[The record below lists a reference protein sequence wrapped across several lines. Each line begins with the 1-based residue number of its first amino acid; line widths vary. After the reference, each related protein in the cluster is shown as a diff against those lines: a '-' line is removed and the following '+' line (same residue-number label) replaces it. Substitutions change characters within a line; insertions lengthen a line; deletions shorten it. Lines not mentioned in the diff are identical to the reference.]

1 MRLLPICSTVV
12 FAALMLPLALYAST
26 PDTPLVAA
34 IKADYPLTKVG
45 VALLQFDYNR
55 ITEQGVVLT
64 VRIPGI
70 YADVAGTKQSIIKTN
85 IENNQA
91 SQQKGYLA
99 SLSKTG
105 QSRTLNPAETVYV
118 TRLDVK
124 DDTVHMELLL
134 LTTNV
139 TTLAF
144 GDSTRYRSE
153 VVFRIPNLPS
163 LTPDEVKKTIDGAIA
178 DAATANA
185 VESKTIK
192 IGMSYAEVK
201 GVLGNPEKVVDLGT
215 KVIYVYK
222 DMKVTFKDAQ
232 VADVD

>member
-1 MRLLPICSTVV
+1 MKLLPICSTAL
-12 FAALMLPLALYAST
+12 FAALMLPLALNAST

-34 IKADYPLTKVG
+34 LKADYPLTKVG

-70 YADVAGTKQSIIKTN
+70 YADVASTKQSIIKTN

-124 DDTVHMELLL
+124 DDTVHMELL
-134 LTTNV
+134 TTNV
-139 TTLAF
+139 TTPAF